1 MNTLDGTGQKNN
13 FTQTY
18 EAYVN
23 DIYRLCF
30 SFMKNHMDAED
41 IVHETF
47 LKYYH
52 LDRTFGTAQ
61 KSVVDRYGVKCVQ
74 GYVETLVES

>member
-1 MNTLDGTGQKNN
+1 MFFNLKNKKGFDVLRASIVSIVKGGEKRMNTLDGTGQKNN

-30 SFMKNHMDAED
+30 SFMKGIHYD
-41 IVHETF
+41 
-47 LKYYH
+47 Y
-52 LDRTFGTAQ
+52 
-61 KSVVDRYGVKCVQ
+61 S
-74 GYVETLVES
+74 

>member
-1 MNTLDGTGQKNN
+1 MKNKKGFDVLRASIVSIVKGGEKRMNTLDGTGQKNN

-30 SFMKNHMDAED
+30 SFMKIIWMRRILCMRH
-41 IVHETF
+41 F
-47 LKYYH
+47 
-52 LDRTFGTAQ
+52 
-61 KSVVDRYGVKCVQ
+61 
-74 GYVETLVES
+74 

>member
-52 LDRTFGTAQ
+52 LARI
-61 KSVVDRYGVKCVQ
+61 
-74 GYVETLVES
+74 

>member
-52 LDRTFGTAQ
+52 LRFLFL
-61 KSVVDRYGVKCVQ
+61 KINFFLLLFQ
-74 GYVETLVES
+74 GKF